1 MAYEIIMPKA
11 GMAMEEGTVLE
22 WFKKEGDYV
31 ETGEAILLIETD
43 KVSMEVEA
51 ETSGT
56 IIKITGKPGDVLPVF
71 TVIGYIGEEGEVV
84 EDKKEDEKVDT
95 EIKEKTK
102 NLNEI
107 EKEAT
112 PIVND
117 TEKIRA
123 TPASRRVAKENNIDL
138 NNVNGSG
145 PNGRVQ
151 ASDVEEYLNSNP
163 EIKATPLAKRI
174 AEDKEIDLS
183 NISGSG
189 FKGKIRKD
197 DLETISS
204 DEQLKGRIIPLKGMR
219 KIIADRM
226 SESYYTAP
234 TVTLNIEIDMTNS
247 ISLRKQV
254 IETIKNKTG
263 KKISFNDIII
273 KATALALKDV
283 DIVNSSFTNEGIIV
297 HENINI
303 AIAVGLDDGL
313 LTPVIRDA
321 DKKSLSQIVIEA
333 KDLQE
338 RTVSGKLNPDE
349 LTGSTFT
356 ISNLGM
362 YNITSFNPIINQP
375 NTAILGV
382 CAIQDKMVVI
392 DKEPQIRPMMTL
404 CATIDHRV
412 IDGVPGA
419 KFLNRIKEILEN
431 PWEMLV

>member
-31 ETGEAILLIETD
+31 EAGEAILLIETD

-56 IIKITGKPGDVLPVF
+56 IIKIIGKPGEVLPVF
-71 TVIGYIGEEGEVV
+71 TVIGYIGEKGEIV
-84 EDKKEDEKVDT
+84 EDKTEDKKVDT
-95 EIKEKTK
+95 EVKEETK
-102 NLNEI
+102 KPDEI
-107 EKEAT
+107 EKTPT
-112 PIVND
+112 PIVNN
-117 TEKIRA
+117 TEKVRA
-123 TPASRRVAKENNIDL
+123 TPASRRIAKEKNVDL
-138 NNVNGSG
+138 NNVNGTG

-151 ASDVEEYLNSNP
+151 ASDIEDYMDSKS
-163 EIKATPLAKRI
+163 EIKATPLAERI
-174 AEDKEIDLS
+174 AKDKEIDLN
-183 NISGSG
+183 NITGSG
-189 FKGKIRKD
+189 FNGKIRKD
-197 DLETISS
+197 DLEAITSK
-204 DEQLKGRIIPLKGMR
+204 EQLKGRIIPLKGMR

-234 TVTLNIEIDMTNS
+234 TVTLNIEVDMTNS
-247 ISLRKQV
+247 ISLRKQI
-254 IETIKNKTG
+254 IETIKTKTG

-283 DIVNSSFTNEGIIV
+283 DIVNSSFTSEGIVV

-313 LTPVIRDA
+313 LTPVIRDV
-321 DKKSLSQIVIEA
+321 DKKSLSQIVVEA

-338 RTVSGKLNPDE
+338 RTISGKLNPDE

-375 NTAILGV
+375 NIAILGV

-404 CATIDHRV
+404 CVTLDHRV